1 MAMTFRQRMN
11 DLKSALQNS
20 DDFSATVQKFF
31 DATEEKEFSLSKAKD
46 SELLETMLEKV
57 LEQIFKESKVVMMR
71 MMYIKKFNFYHG
83 SFITDPFPGT
93 IFYFE
98 SIQMGMV
105 AVPTTSMTDIS
116 YLRFTADI
124 VQEGG
129 FTTPNKS
136 TQTH

>member
-1 MAMTFRQRMN
+1 MAMTFKQRMN
-11 DLKSALQNS
+11 DLKSSLQYS
-20 DDFSATVQKFF
+20 EDFSGTVQKFF
-31 DATEEKEFSLSKAKD
+31 AATEDSEFGLSKAKD

-57 LEQIFKESKVVMMR
+57 LEQIFREPKIFILK
-71 MMYIKKFNFYHG
+71 MMYIKKFSFYHG

-105 AVPTTSMTDIS
+105 AVPTTSMGDIS

-124 VQEGG
+124 VKPGG
-129 FTTPNKS
+129 FTGTKS